1 MGLDLDGDVTG
12 EVLGGKYRLERK
24 LGEGGM
30 GVVFA
35 ATHLVLD
42 QPVALKLLRSEV
54 ASHPDIAERFQREA
68 RAAAVIKSENV
79 ARVLDVGALDTGEPF
94 MVMEYLEGEDL
105 ERVLETRGPLSSDD
119 AVKAIL
125 DACLPLAEAH
135 ALGIVHRDLKPANL
149 FMARQPGGRV
159 VLKVLDFGISKV
171 KNDTKKLTATSV
183 IMGTPYYMSPEQ
195 IRSAAEVDARSDVW
209 ALGVIL
215 FELLSGKLP
224 FSGDNAAS
232 IIAAISMDRA
242 QPLGEVV
249 PGVDEGIARVCEKCL
264 SKDRDY
270 RYRDVGALARAL
282 LPFTQDE
289 SAKAR
294 VSQIERVL
302 GRSGDDPALGTA
314 ETVRPPSLV
323 DAEERAAQPV
333 VTQVAPSPKLVVSD
347 EDGPTPKAIEVRD
360 AEEGSVRGVTAI
372 PVTPRAS
379 RSPLVVGA
387 ALAVVALVAAGGLA
401 LKSVGDPGPVS
412 APSSSASV
420 VAELPP
426 KPSAL
431 PSATTE
437 PSSSPSALV
446 ALVPSAAPAPSVS
459 SAPVG
464 PKVDKAPK
472 VPVPAKSATASPVA
486 SAPPAPS
493 QAAPNIHTMSGLK

>member
-1 MGLDLDGDVTG
+1 
-12 EVLGGKYRLERK
+12 
-24 LGEGGM
+24 M

-105 ERVLETRGPLSSDD
+105 EKVLETRGPLSSDD

-242 QPLGEVV
+242 QPLGEV
-249 PGVDEGIARVCEKCL
+249 
-264 SKDRDY
+264 
-270 RYRDVGALARAL
+270 
-282 LPFTQDE
+282 
-289 SAKAR
+289 
-294 VSQIERVL
+294 
-302 GRSGDDPALGTA
+302 
-314 ETVRPPSLV
+314 
-323 DAEERAAQPV
+323 
-333 VTQVAPSPKLVVSD
+333 
-347 EDGPTPKAIEVRD
+347 
-360 AEEGSVRGVTAI
+360 
-372 PVTPRAS
+372 
-379 RSPLVVGA
+379 
-387 ALAVVALVAAGGLA
+387 
-401 LKSVGDPGPVS
+401 
-412 APSSSASV
+412 
-420 VAELPP
+420 
-426 KPSAL
+426 
-431 PSATTE
+431 
-437 PSSSPSALV
+437 
-446 ALVPSAAPAPSVS
+446 
-459 SAPVG
+459 
-464 PKVDKAPK
+464 
-472 VPVPAKSATASPVA
+472 
-486 SAPPAPS
+486 
-493 QAAPNIHTMSGLK
+493 